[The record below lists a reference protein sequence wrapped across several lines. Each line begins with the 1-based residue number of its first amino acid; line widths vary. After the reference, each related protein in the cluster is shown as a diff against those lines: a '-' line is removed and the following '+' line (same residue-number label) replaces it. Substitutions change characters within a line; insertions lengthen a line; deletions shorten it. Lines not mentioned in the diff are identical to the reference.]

1 MMKTA
6 LPVLIQRPGMAAAA
20 RRLTLSLVL
29 CLPALGLA
37 AEQRTFSAPEQ
48 AVAALSEACASTG
61 DTAWLA
67 LFGESH
73 KHLVTATDPA
83 ENQALR
89 SKACS
94 ALKTFSLL
102 EESGTDRRLLLIGEQ
117 AWPVPIPLVR
127 EQGRWRFATELG
139 KEELLS
145 RRIGANER
153 QAIAVLRAYL
163 DAQRKYAATDRNNDG
178 LLEYAQKLG
187 SSAGQRD
194 GLYWPADPA
203 KGEEPSPFG
212 PLVAASAEHFKART
226 AGAPF
231 HGYHFRIL
239 TRQGKNAPG
248 GAFSYVINGHM
259 LAGFA
264 LLAYPASHGQ
274 DGVMSF
280 MVSNNGQIYQKNLGP
295 KTSAVARAI
304 NSFDPDPSWHL
315 VATLD

>member
-1 MMKTA
+1 
-6 LPVLIQRPGMAAAA
+6 V

-48 AVAALSEACASTG
+48 AVAALAEACASTG

-73 KHLVTATDPA
+73 KHLVTATDPT

-94 ALKTFSLL
+94 ALKAFSLL
-102 EESGTDRRLLLIGEQ
+102 EESGADRRLLLIGEQ

-127 EQGRWRFATELG
+127 EQGLWRFATELAE
-139 KEELLS
+139 EELIS

-212 PLVAASAEHFKART
+212 PLVAASAEHFKTRV
-226 AGAPF
+226 AGDPF

-239 TRQGKNAPG
+239 SRQGKNAPG

-264 LLAYPASHGQ
+264 LLAYPARYGQ
-274 DGVMSF
+274 DGIMSF
-280 MVSNNGQIYQKNLGP
+280 MVSNNGRIYQKNLGP
-295 KTSAVARAI
+295 KTTAVARAI
-304 NSFDPDPSWHL
+304 SSFDPDPSWQSFTAHE
-315 VATLD
+315 